1 MTTINTIEDLL
12 QLLDDNPQWVEA
24 LRVRLLSREL
34 IELPEK
40 FAKFS
45 AAMEQFVAET
55 KSFMAETKSF
65 MAETK
70 SFMAETK
77 SFEAETKS
85 FMAETKGFM
94 AETKSFMAETNDFI
108 SYQKTL
114 NAEIIRRLDRLE
126 SDVKSIRDDLAPIK
140 GAHARNAAHRE
151 ALLIAEEFGFRLV
164 RVVGFEE
171 LVSFARGGN
180 SEGIPANHIR
190 SFHRADLI
198 MDVQD
203 RDGNDCYLA
212 VEVSYTVDER
222 DSVRAI
228 RNAGFL
234 TQFTG
239 RPAYAAASG
248 LRYDRRVHPSIESGE
263 LFWYE
268 LDADGLEAE

>member
-45 AAMEQFVAET
+45 ATMEQFVRETNSFIAEMKSFRAETQGFIAET
-55 KSFMAETKSF
+55 KSFRAETQAF
-65 MAETK
+65 MAETQ
-70 SFMAETK
+70 A
-77 SFEAETKS
+77 
-85 FMAETKGFM
+85 
-94 AETKSFMAETNDFI
+94 FI